1 MMCLMHDAFIL
12 FNLIFVQLFAA
23 VLRTFFN
30 LTLLLVAHYIAVQRF
45 DLNVINI
52 LKLYSIAQ

>member
-1 MMCLMHDAFIL
+1 MCLLHAALIF
-12 FNLIFVQLFAA
+12 FNLIFVQLFTA
-23 VLRTFFN
+23 VLRTLVN

-52 LKLYSIAQ
+52 LKVYSIAQ